1 MSVDGNKE
9 TRLALQ
15 CQLKQVEAKV
25 EKLRLEDVDLR
36 MRIKYME
43 DVKRDVEFDEA
54 TYQVWLIVQRT
65 GLSEVEKAA
74 AIAKVSLLRG

>member
-9 TRLALQ
+9 TREALQ
-15 CQLKQVEAKV
+15 EQLKQVEMEA
-25 EKLRLEDVDLR
+25 ERLRLKDLDLR

-54 TYQVWLIVQRT
+54 TYQAWLIIQQT
-65 GLSEVEKAA
+65 GLTDVEKAA
-74 AIAKVSLLRG
+74 QIAKISLLGE